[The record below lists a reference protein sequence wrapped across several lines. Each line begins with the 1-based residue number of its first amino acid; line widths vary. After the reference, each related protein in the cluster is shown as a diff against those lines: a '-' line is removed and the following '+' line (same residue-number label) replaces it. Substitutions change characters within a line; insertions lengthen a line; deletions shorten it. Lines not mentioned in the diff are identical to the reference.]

1 MDIEFTTLL
10 SICIIPQIISL
21 IIDKEDVDEDT
32 ALKLFYES
40 TTYVF
45 LSKEDTKV
53 WHYSSLMLYH
63 IWKKE
68 KETGEVNFP
77 DVI

>member
-40 TTYVF
+40 TTYDF

-53 WHYSSLMLYH
+53 WHYSPLML
-63 IWKKE
+63 
-68 KETGEVNFP
+68 
-77 DVI
+77 

>member
-21 IIDKEDVDEDT
+21 IIDKEDVDENT
-32 ALKLFYES
+32 ALNWFYES
-40 TTYVF
+40 ITYDF

-53 WHYSSLMLYH
+53 WHYSPLMLYH